1 MAGFELAGGKISP
14 DPEQSDHCR
23 QAQARRGDGYGKTL
37 GLLKRTDRLEFADQ
51 FVDKRVGIG
60 HDNLTHFLSRR
71 AGLLATSEY
80 CSFIREGRLP
90 IRAVSKRPRVPASC
104 DVPVARHDL
113 IMQEKTAL
121 AKTVTT
127 PSLRRPG
134 MTLSLRNGGVLR
146 GGIIS
151 ASTEAT
157 RGLLVPSG

>member
-1 MAGFELAGGKISP
+1 M
-14 DPEQSDHCR
+14 
-23 QAQARRGDGYGKTL
+23 
-37 GLLKRTDRLEFADQ
+37 
-51 FVDKRVGIG
+51 
-60 HDNLTHFLSRR
+60 
-71 AGLLATSEY
+71 
-80 CSFIREGRLP
+80 
-90 IRAVSKRPRVPASC
+90 PASC